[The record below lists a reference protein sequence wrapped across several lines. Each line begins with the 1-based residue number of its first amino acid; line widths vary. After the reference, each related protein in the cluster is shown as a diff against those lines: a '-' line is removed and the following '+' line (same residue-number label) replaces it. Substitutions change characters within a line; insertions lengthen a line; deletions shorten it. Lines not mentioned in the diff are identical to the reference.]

1 MEGVIT
7 KILVGTILGVYGYF
21 HHKSRKDR
29 KKLNKRLDDALGA
42 EKVEKKP

>member
-29 KKLNKRLDDALGA
+29 KKLNKPLHDAHA
-42 EKVEKKP
+42 EQNVEKKP

>member
-21 HHKSRKDR
+21 HHRSKKDR
-29 KKLNKRLDDALGA
+29 KKLNKRLDEIAGA
-42 EKVEKKP
+42 EKVEKKS